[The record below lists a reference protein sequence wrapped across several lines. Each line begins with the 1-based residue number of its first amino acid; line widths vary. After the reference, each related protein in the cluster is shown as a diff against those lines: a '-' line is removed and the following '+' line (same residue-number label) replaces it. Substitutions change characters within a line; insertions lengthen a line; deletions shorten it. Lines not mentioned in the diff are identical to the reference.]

1 MSSLVANCWFVLLM
15 HVVLCK
21 KPSAQVKILMLIFD
35 SRMDAVYAIAVP
47 FAIFYPYYAQ
57 YNPKLQ
63 AIPASTHK
71 VESGHNDEALSSRAE
86 TVVDMTKRK
95 RTMWKKRM
103 VTLALFLWGL
113 FVLVLHF
120 MASAIV
126 WLGDDRGCLL
136 EMRPLVQ
143 RTTRVQCME

>member
-1 MSSLVANCWFVLLM
+1 MSPGFVLLFRL
-15 HVVLCK
+15 VTVQSL
-21 KPSAQVKILMLIFD
+21 SD
-35 SRMDAVYAIAVP
+35 
-47 FAIFYPYYAQ
+47 
-57 YNPKLQ
+57 
-63 AIPASTHK
+63 K

-113 FVLVLHF
+113 FVLVLHL